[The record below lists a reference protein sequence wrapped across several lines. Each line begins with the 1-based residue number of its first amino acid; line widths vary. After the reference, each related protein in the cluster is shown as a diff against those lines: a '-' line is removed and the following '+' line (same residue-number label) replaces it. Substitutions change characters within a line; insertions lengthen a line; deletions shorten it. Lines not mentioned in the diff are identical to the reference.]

1 MNILAAV
8 LIFGIVVAFHE
19 FGHFIIAK
27 ANGIGVVEFSIGM
40 GPRLFSFDKGGTKYS
55 LKLLPIGGSC
65 MMLGEDGVM
74 DDENAFNNKN
84 VWQRISVIFAGPFFN
99 FILAFIFAMVIIG
112 IVGYDPALVTSISE
126 NQPAYEAGLR
136 EGDLITEVNGKN
148 IYIGRELATY
158 FELEGLDGKELV
170 FEYERDGQRYEA
182 VYNPEYI
189 KNYMLGFYYT
199 NDEKEAAI
207 NSVVED
213 YPLDNAGIVAGD
225 IIVSINGNEIKSGA
239 EVADYFA
246 ANPLSEEELTVSY
259 KRGEQIYETTVTP
272 KFESEGYTLGF
283 SYNYNYRVK
292 ANFLEVIKYS
302 FFEVRYWITTTIKTL
317 GQLVTMQIGAENI
330 GGPVRIVSEIGNVI
344 EESKEDGA
352 LYVMLNLLNW
362 TILLSANLGVMNL
375 LPLPALDGGRLLFM
389 FIEVVRGKPI
399 NPEKEGMV
407 HFVGIVLLML
417 LMVFVFFNDIK
428 NVFF

>member
-65 MMLGEDGVM
+65 MMLGEDGTL
-74 DDENAFNNKN
+74 DAENAFNNKN

-112 IVGYDPALVTSISE
+112 IVGYDPAIITSISE

-136 EGDLITEVNGKN
+136 EGDLITEINGKN

-158 FELEGLDGKELV
+158 LELEGVDGSELV
-170 FEYERDGQRYEA
+170 FEYERDGKKYEA
-182 VYNPEYI
+182 SYKPEYI

-199 NDEKEAAI
+199 NDENEAAI

-225 IIVSINGNEIKSGA
+225 VIVAINGTEIKSGA

-259 KRGEQIYETTVTP
+259 KRGEQIYETAVTP

-344 EESKEDGA
+344 DESKEDGA

-417 LMVFVFFNDIK
+417 LMVFVFFNDIR